1 VALPAQDTAF
11 GPRRPVVR
19 YWETSPGHASPYR
32 PAPAP
37 TTPNVELGG
46 ARRRRRLLVAATLV
60 ILAANLVVGSAY
72 AYFQW
77 RLDQIQ
83 RVEIAGLVPDEP
95 GEIMNVLL
103 VGSDSRE
110 GLSGDAADQAG
121 KEEVTGERSDT
132 IILLHVDPGAQKAGI
147 LSIPRDLY
155 VPIAGTEGSDRVNV
169 AFALGGAERLLATVQ
184 EGLGIQINHFA
195 EIDFVGFR
203 ESVDALGGVSVFVPN
218 PARDT
223 FSGLD
228 LPRAGC
234 VELNGEQ
241 ALAWVRSRHY
251 EYLTGGRWIE
261 DPRGDLGR
269 ISRQQDFLR
278 RVMKK
283 AARTGITN
291 PLRLNRLVGIG
302 VRNLTVDAAMST
314 SDIASLARR
323 FRTVDPDT
331 VDTLV
336 LPTQPRTVGGNEV
349 LVPKEAEAKATIDRL
364 TGVGAS
370 GAPITAPP
378 PTPARG
384 GQRPAQSPPITT
396 EATPEPA
403 DALPRQGC

>member
-1 VALPAQDTAF
+1 MAPPVE
-11 GPRRPVVR
+11 PRH
-19 YWETSPGHASPYR
+19 E
-32 PAPAP
+32 
-37 TTPNVELGG
+37 
-46 ARRRRRLLVAATLV
+46 RRRWSLLVAATLV
-60 ILAANLVVGSAY
+60 ILVGNLVVASAY

-77 RLDQIQ
+77 RLDQIE
-83 RVEIAGLVPDEP
+83 RVPVAGLVPDEP
-95 GEIMNVLL
+95 GQVMNVLL

-110 GLSGDAADQAG
+110 GLDGDAAEQAG
-121 KEEVTGERSDT
+121 QGEVTGERSDT
-132 IILLHVDPGAQKAGI
+132 IILLHVDPRRQRAGI

-155 VPIAGTEGSDRVNV
+155 MPIAGTDGSDRVNT
-169 AFALGGAERLLATVQ
+169 AFALGGPERLLATVQ

-195 EIDFVGFR
+195 EVDFVGFR
-203 ESVDALGGVSVFVPN
+203 EIVEALGGVGVFVPN

-269 ISRQQDFLR
+269 IGRQQDFLR

-283 AARTGITN
+283 AVTTGITH
-291 PLRLNRLVGIG
+291 PLRLNRLIGIG
-302 VRNLTVDAAMST
+302 VRNLTIDAAMST
-314 SDIASLARR
+314 SDIGSLARR

-336 LPTQPRTVGGNEV
+336 LPTEPKTVGGKQV
-349 LVPKEAEAKATIDRL
+349 LVLKQPEAKATVDRL
-364 TGVGAS
+364 NGGGENG
-370 GAPITAPP
+370 GAPAAAAPP
-378 PTPARG
+378 TSARTGAAPAPAPPTTAEP
-384 GQRPAQSPPITT
+384 
-396 EATPEPA
+396 TPEPA
-403 DALPRQGC
+403 DALPRQAC